1 MSEKIP
7 NFLKNG
13 YLALALG
20 TIIVLSLFLV
30 AEPVS
35 LDRKYNSQSIK
46 IAEDVLEHVNKFY
59 LDKGKIDH
67 GEMLE
72 KAVSSLEIL
81 LDDVLVEFPQE
92 RGNVFTVH
100 VKGKTKKF
108 EEKELPSPNEV
119 TSTLGEVVSFVLSNT
134 GTEDRNVK
142 NIQYSISDSMLK
154 VLDPHS
160 AMIPPDIYNEFLI
173 DAEGS
178 FGGLGIVVGI
188 RDGQLTVISP
198 IEGTP
203 AYRSGIKTKDRI
215 VQIENES
222 TINMPLLEAVGKL
235 RGKKG
240 TGVNLLISRKNFSK
254 PRKFSIIRDTIKI
267 ESVEGFDFE
276 EGILYLRIRNFQ
288 KNTFSDLKKE
298 IGSRSYPINGIILD
312 LRGNPGGL
320 LSQAEK
326 VADLFLSSGT
336 IMTTKSKGYAKPYK
350 ASAKKP
356 EYKGNLIV
364 LVDQGSASA
373 SEIVA
378 GALKNNK
385 RALVIG
391 KRSFGKGSVQKIFE
405 FEDNSALKLT
415 IAKYLIPGNISIQDS
430 GITPNI
436 LLQGSVITEDK
447 VIYNPLPEKREN
459 GKEKEADLPAPEFT
473 IKYIDESLAPK
484 EEDEEEI
491 QPDESL
497 TKTQKL
503 ERLKNDFY
511 VNLSRRML
519 TAKSKEQMYS
529 TAVDFSNAELEKIRT
544 RIESTGID
552 WSAGET
558 KKPSVSVQT
567 VPSRTVFQ
575 AGEES
580 FLEIKVTNS
589 DPDPIYRLS
598 AVTECDNNIYSDREF
613 LFGKLLPGQ
622 SKSSKVKFSVPRWV
636 TTREDSI
643 KLIFTSS
650 GEKTFTKKNLFVR
663 TVADKRPAYSHNH
676 EVVDDGRF
684 GSKGNGNGHAELE
697 ETIVLNIKLKNSGDG
712 ASEKTVT
719 TLKNLSGNDVFLE
732 EGRVE
737 IENFLPGETRLASFR
752 FRQGGEGGETQFELL
767 IMDEDF
773 REIKAQKIVL
783 PVSAQERPFSPASA
797 KKTALFNDSGSILGG
812 TFTAAPQVAVAQK
825 DSRVKVLGTSGQWI
839 RVEGRNSLAGW
850 VEKNDIRV
858 VRASYDGPSDEASHE
873 NKTDGIQQEISVLEE
888 IFEEPPVIMISDFP
902 MSTEASSITVQGSV
916 KDTNRIES
924 VSVWK
929 KDDKVKLFTPGKN
942 NVPLL
947 FPLTLEE
954 GMNLFTIVAKDE
966 KGTISRRT
974 LAIRKDLS

>member
-7 NFLKNG
+7 RFLKNG

-20 TIIVLSLFLV
+20 TIIALSFFLV

-46 IAEDVLEHVNKFY
+46 IAEDTLKHVNKFY
-59 LDKGKIDH
+59 LDKDKIDYAK
-67 GEMLE
+67 MLE
-72 KAVSSLEIL
+72 KGVSSLETF
-81 LDDVLVEFPQE
+81 LDDVLVEFPQD
-92 RGNVFTVH
+92 RGDVFAVH
-100 VKGKTKKF
+100 VKEKAKKF
-108 EEKELPSPNEV
+108 KEKESPSPNDV
-119 TSTLGEVVSFVLSNT
+119 TSTLGQVVSFVLSNT
-134 GTEDRNVK
+134 GTEDRTVK
-142 NIQYSISDSMLK
+142 NIEYSISDSMLK

-160 AMIPPDIYNEFLI
+160 AMIPPDIYKEFLI
-173 DAEGS
+173 DTEGS

-240 TGVNLLISRKNFSK
+240 TRVNLLISRKNFSK
-254 PRKFSIIRDTIKI
+254 PRKFSIVRDTIKI
-267 ESVEGFDFE
+267 ESVEGFDLE
-276 EGILYLRIRNFQ
+276 DDILYLRIRNFQ
-288 KNTFSDLKKE
+288 KNTSSDLKKE
-298 IGSRSYPINGIILD
+298 VSSRSHSISGIILD

-320 LSQAEK
+320 LSEAEK

-336 IMTTKSKGYAKPYK
+336 IMTTKARDYAKTYRATTK
-350 ASAKKP
+350 QP
-356 EYKGNLIV
+356 EYKGKVIV

-385 RALVIG
+385 RALVVG
-391 KRSFGKGSVQKIFE
+391 KRSFGKGSVQKVFE
-405 FEDNSALKLT
+405 FEDGAALKLT
-415 IAKYLIPGNISIQDS
+415 IAKYLTPGNISIQDS
-430 GITPNI
+430 GITPDI
-436 LLQGSVITEDK
+436 FLQGSVITEDK
-447 VIYNPLPEKREN
+447 VVYNPLPEKRED
-459 GKEKEADLPAPEFT
+459 GEEADLPIPEFT
-473 IKYIDESLAPK
+473 IKYIDESLAPQ
-484 EEDEEEI
+484 EEDEEEV

-497 TKTQKL
+497 TKAQKL
-503 ERLKNDFY
+503 EKLKNDFY
-511 VNLSRRML
+511 VKLSSRML
-519 TAKSKEQMYS
+519 LAKTREQMYA
-529 TAVDFSNAELEKIRT
+529 TAADFSDAQLEKIRT
-544 RIESTGID
+544 RIEDTGID

-567 VPSRTVFQ
+567 VPSKTVFR

-580 FLEIKVTNS
+580 FLKIKVTNS
-589 DPDPIYRLS
+589 GPDPIYRLS
-598 AVTECDNNIYSDREF
+598 AVTDCENRIYSDGEL

-622 SKSSKVKFSVPRWV
+622 SKSSRVKFSVPKWV

-650 GEKTFTKKNLFVR
+650 GNKTFTEENLLVK
-663 TVADKRPAYSHNH
+663 TMADRRPVYSHNH

-684 GSKGNGNGHAELE
+684 GSQGNGNGHAELE
-697 ETIVLNIKLKNSGDG
+697 ETIVLNIKLKNIGDG
-712 ASEKTVT
+712 TSEKTVA

-732 EGRVE
+732 KGRVE
-737 IENFLPGETRLASFR
+737 LENFRSGETRLAPFR
-752 FRQGGEGGETQFELL
+752 FRQSGEAGETEFELL
-767 IMDEDF
+767 VMDEDF
-773 REIKAQKIVL
+773 REIKTQKIIL
-783 PVSAQERPFSPASA
+783 PVSAQERPFFPTSA
-797 KKTALFNDSGSILGG
+797 KKTALFKDSSSILGG
-812 TFTAAPQVAVAQK
+812 TFPAAPEVAVAK
-825 DSRVKVLGTSGQWI
+825 RNSMVKILGTSGRWI
-839 RVEGRNSLAGW
+839 RVEGKNSLAGW
-850 VEKNDIRV
+850 VEEKAVRV
-858 VRASYDGPSDEASHE
+858 ARASYDAPSGEASDEDR
-873 NKTDGIQQEISVLEE
+873 TDGAGQEISVLEE
-888 IFEEPPVIMISDFP
+888 TFEEPPFIMISDFP
-902 MSTEASSITVQGSV
+902 MSTEASKITVEGSV
-916 KDTNRIES
+916 RDTDRIES

-966 KGTISRRT
+966 KGMTSRRT

>member
-20 TIIVLSLFLV
+20 TIILLSFFLV
-30 AEPVS
+30 AEPIS
-35 LDRKYNSQSIK
+35 LDREYNSQSVK
-46 IAEDVLEHVNKFY
+46 IAEDALKHVNKFY
-59 LDKGKIDH
+59 LDKSKIDH
-67 GEMLE
+67 AKMLE
-72 KAVSSLEIL
+72 KGVSSLETF
-81 LDDVLVEFPQE
+81 LDDVLVEFPQD
-92 RGNVFTVH
+92 RGSVFAVH
-100 VKGKTKKF
+100 VKEKAKKF
-108 EEKELPSPNEV
+108 KEKESPSLNDV
-119 TSTLGEVVSFVLSNT
+119 TSTLGQVVSFVLSNT
-134 GTEDRNVK
+134 GTEDRTVK
-142 NIQYSISDSMLK
+142 NIEYSISDSMLK

-160 AMIPPDIYNEFLI
+160 AMIPPDIYREFLI
-173 DAEGS
+173 DTEGS

-203 AYRSGIKTKDRI
+203 AYRSGIKPKDQI

-254 PRKFSIIRDTIKI
+254 PRKFSIVRDTIKI
-267 ESVEGFDFE
+267 ESVEGFDLE
-276 EGILYLRIRNFQ
+276 NDILYLRIRNFQ
-288 KNTFSDLKKE
+288 KNTSSDLKKE
-298 IGSRSYPINGIILD
+298 ISSRSYPINGIILD

-320 LSQAEK
+320 LSEAEK

-336 IMTTKSKGYAKPYK
+336 IMTTKARDYSKTYRATAKR
-350 ASAKKP
+350 P
-356 EYKGNLIV
+356 EYKGKVIV

-385 RALVIG
+385 RALVLG
-391 KRSFGKGSVQKIFE
+391 KRSFGKGSVQKVFE
-405 FEDNSALKLT
+405 FEDGAALKLT
-415 IAKYLIPGNISIQDS
+415 IAKYLTPGNISIQDS
-430 GITPNI
+430 GITPDI

-447 VIYNPLPEKREN
+447 VVYNPLPEKREN
-459 GKEKEADLPAPEFT
+459 GEEGADLPIPEFT
-473 IKYIDESLAPK
+473 IKYIDESLAPQ
-484 EEDEEEI
+484 EEDEEEP

-497 TKTQKL
+497 TKAQKL

-511 VNLSRRML
+511 VKLSSGML
-519 TAKSKEQMYS
+519 LAESREQMYS
-529 TAVDFSNAELEKIRT
+529 TAADFSNAQLEEIRA
-544 RIESTGID
+544 RIENTGID

-558 KKPSVSVQT
+558 KKLSVSVQT
-567 VPSRTVFQ
+567 VPLKTVFR

-589 DPDPIYRLS
+589 GPDPIYRLS
-598 AVTECDNNIYSDREF
+598 AVTDCENRIYSDGEL

-622 SKSSKVKFSVPRWV
+622 SKNSRVRFSVPRWV

-650 GEKTFTKKNLFVR
+650 ENKTFTEESLLVK
-663 TVADKRPAYSHNH
+663 TVADERPVYSHNH

-684 GSKGNGNGHAELE
+684 GSKGNGNGLAELE
-697 ETIVLNIKLKNSGDG
+697 ETIVLNIKLKNTGDG
-712 ASEKTVT
+712 TSEKTVA
-719 TLKNLSGNDVFLE
+719 TLKNLSGDDVFLE
-732 EGRVE
+732 KGRVE
-737 IENFLPGETRLASFR
+737 LENFRPGETRLAPFR
-752 FRQGGEGGETQFELL
+752 FRQSGEGGETEFEL
-767 IMDEDF
+767 IVMDEDF
-773 REIKAQKIVL
+773 REIRTQKIIL
-783 PVSAQERPFSPASA
+783 PVSARQRPFSPAPA
-797 KKTALFNDSGSILGG
+797 KRTAVLKDSISILGG
-812 TFTAAPQVAVAQK
+812 TFPAAPAVAAAQK
-825 DSRVKVLGTSGQWI
+825 NSTVKVLGTSGRWI
-839 RVEGRNSLAGW
+839 RVEGKNSLAGW
-850 VEKNDIRV
+850 VEEKAVRV
-858 VRASYDGPSDEASHE
+858 ARASSGGPSGEASDE
-873 NKTDGIQQEISVLEE
+873 NGTDGAWQEISVLEE
-888 IFEEPPVIMISDFP
+888 TFEEPPFIMISDFP
-902 MSTEASSITVQGSV
+902 MSTEASKVTVEGSV
-916 KDTNRIES
+916 RDTDRIES

-929 KDDKVKLFTPGKN
+929 KDDKVKLLTPGKN

-966 KGTISRRT
+966 KGMTSKRT
-974 LAIRKDLS
+974 LAIRKDIS

>member
-1 MSEKIP
+1 LSEKIP
-7 NFLKNG
+7 RFLKNG

-20 TIIVLSLFLV
+20 TIIALSFFLV

-46 IAEDVLEHVNKFY
+46 IAEDTLKHVNKFY
-59 LDKGKIDH
+59 LDKNKIDYAK
-67 GEMLE
+67 MLE
-72 KAVSSLEIL
+72 KGVSSLETF
-81 LDDVLVEFPQE
+81 LDDVLVEFPQD
-92 RGNVFTVH
+92 RGNVFAVH
-100 VKGKTKKF
+100 VKEKAKKF
-108 EEKELPSPNEV
+108 KEKESPSPNDV
-119 TSTLGEVVSFVLSNT
+119 TSTLGQVVSFVLSNT
-134 GTEDRNVK
+134 GTEDRTVK
-142 NIQYSISDSMLK
+142 NIEYSISDSMLK

-160 AMIPPDIYNEFLI
+160 AMIPPDIYKEFLI
-173 DAEGS
+173 DTEGS

-240 TGVNLLISRKNFSK
+240 TKVNLLISRKNFSK
-254 PRKFSIIRDTIKI
+254 PRKFSIVRDTIKI
-267 ESVEGFDFE
+267 ESVEGFDLE
-276 EGILYLRIRNFQ
+276 NDILYLRIRNFQ
-288 KNTFSDLKKE
+288 KNTSSDLKKE
-298 IGSRSYPINGIILD
+298 ISSRSYPINGIILD

-320 LSQAEK
+320 LSEAEK

-336 IMTTKSKGYAKPYK
+336 IMTTKARDYAKTYRATTK
-350 ASAKKP
+350 QP
-356 EYKGNLIV
+356 EYKGKVIV

-385 RALVIG
+385 RALVVG
-391 KRSFGKGSVQKIFE
+391 KRSFGKGSVQKVFE
-405 FEDNSALKLT
+405 FDDGAALKLT
-415 IAKYLIPGNISIQDS
+415 IAKYLTPGNISIQDS
-430 GITPNI
+430 GITPDI

-447 VIYNPLPEKREN
+447 VVYNPLPEKREN
-459 GKEKEADLPAPEFT
+459 GEEEAYMPIPEFT
-473 IKYIDESLAPK
+473 IKYIDESLAPQ
-484 EEDEEEI
+484 EEDEDEI

-497 TKTQKL
+497 TKAQKL
-503 ERLKNDFY
+503 EKLKNDFY
-511 VNLSRRML
+511 VKLSKRML
-519 TAKSKEQMYS
+519 LAETREQMYA
-529 TAVDFSNAELEKIRT
+529 TATDFSNAQLEKIRT
-544 RIESTGID
+544 RIENTGID

-567 VPSRTVFQ
+567 VPSKTVFR

-580 FLEIKVTNS
+580 FLKIKVTNS
-589 DPDPIYRLS
+589 GPDPIYRLS
-598 AVTECDNNIYSDREF
+598 AVTDCENRIYSDGEL

-622 SKSSKVKFSVPRWV
+622 SKISRVKFSVPKWA

-650 GEKTFTKKNLFVR
+650 GNKTFTEENLLVK
-663 TVADKRPAYSHNH
+663 TVADKRPVYSYNH

-697 ETIVLNIKLKNSGDG
+697 ETIVLNIKLKNTGDG
-712 ASEKTVT
+712 TSEKTVA
-719 TLKNLSGNDVFLE
+719 TLKNLSGNNVFLE
-732 EGRVE
+732 KGRVE
-737 IENFLPGETRLASFR
+737 LENFRPGETRLAPFR
-752 FRQGGEGGETQFELL
+752 FRQSGKGGETEFELL
-767 IMDEDF
+767 VMDEDF
-773 REIKAQKIVL
+773 REIKTQKIIL
-783 PVSAQERPFSPASA
+783 PVSEQERPFFPTSA
-797 KKTALFNDSGSILGG
+797 KKTALFKDSSSILGG
-812 TFTAAPQVAVAQK
+812 TFPAAPEVAVARK
-825 DSRVKVLGTSGQWI
+825 NSMVKILGTSGRWI
-839 RVEGRNSLAGW
+839 RVEGKNSLAGW
-850 VEKNDIRV
+850 VEERAVRV
-858 VRASYDGPSDEASHE
+858 ARASYGGPSGEASDE
-873 NKTDGIQQEISVLEE
+873 NGTDGAWQEISVLEE
-888 IFEEPPVIMISDFP
+888 IFEEPPSIMISDFP
-902 MSTEASSITVQGSV
+902 MSTEASKITVEGSV
-916 KDTNRIES
+916 RDTDRIES

-929 KDDKVKLFTPGKN
+929 KDDKVKLLTPGKN

-966 KGTISRRT
+966 KGMISKKT

>member
-20 TIIVLSLFLV
+20 TIIVLSFFLV

-46 IAEDVLEHVNKFY
+46 IAEDTLKHVNKFY
-59 LDKGKIDH
+59 LDKSKIDNAK
-67 GEMLE
+67 MLE
-72 KAVSSLEIL
+72 KAVSSLETF
-81 LDDVLVEFPQE
+81 LDDVLVEFPQD
-92 RGNVFTVH
+92 RGNVFAVH
-100 VKGKTKKF
+100 VKEKAKKF
-108 EEKELPSPNEV
+108 REKESPSTNDV
-119 TSTLGEVVSFVLSNT
+119 TSILGQVVSFVLSNT
-134 GTEDRNVK
+134 GTEDRTVK
-142 NIQYSISDSMLK
+142 NIEYSISDSMLK

-160 AMIPPDIYNEFLI
+160 AMIPPDIYKEFLI
-173 DAEGS
+173 DTEGS
-178 FGGLGIVVGI
+178 FGGLGIVVGV

-203 AYRSGIKTKDRI
+203 AYRSGIKTKDQI

-240 TGVNLLISRKNFSK
+240 TKVNLLISRKNFSK
-254 PRKFSIIRDTIKI
+254 PRKFSIVRDTIKI
-267 ESVEGFDFE
+267 ESVEGFDLE
-276 EGILYLRIRNFQ
+276 NDILYLRIRNFQ
-288 KNTFSDLKKE
+288 KKTSSDLKKE
-298 IGSRSYPINGIILD
+298 ISSRSYRINGIILD

-320 LSQAEK
+320 LSEAEK

-336 IMTTKSKGYAKPYK
+336 IMTTKARDYSKTYRATAKQ
-350 ASAKKP
+350 P
-356 EYKGNLIV
+356 EYKGNVIV

-391 KRSFGKGSVQKIFE
+391 KRSFGKGSVQKVFE
-405 FEDNSALKLT
+405 FEDGAALKLT
-415 IAKYLIPGNISIQDS
+415 IAKYLTPGNISIQDS
-430 GITPNI
+430 GITPDI
-436 LLQGSVITEDK
+436 LLQGSVITQDK
-447 VIYNPLPEKREN
+447 VVYNPLPEKREN
-459 GKEKEADLPAPEFT
+459 GGEEANLPTPEFT
-473 IKYIDESLAPK
+473 IKYIDESLIPQ

-497 TKTQKL
+497 TRAQKL
-503 ERLKNDFY
+503 EKLKNDFY
-511 VNLSRRML
+511 VKLSSRML
-519 TAKSKEQMYS
+519 LAETRQQMYA
-529 TAVDFSNAELEKIRT
+529 TATDFSNAQLEEIRT
-544 RIESTGID
+544 RIENTGID

-567 VPSRTVFQ
+567 VPSKTVFR

-580 FLEIKVTNS
+580 FLEIRVTNS
-589 DPDPIYRLS
+589 SPDPIYRLS
-598 AVTECDNNIYSDREF
+598 AVTDCENRIYSDGEL

-622 SKSSKVKFSVPRWV
+622 SKSSRVKFSVPRWV

-643 KLIFTSS
+643 RLIFTSS
-650 GEKTFTKKNLFVR
+650 GNKTFTEENLLVK
-663 TVADKRPAYSHNH
+663 TVADKRPVYSHNH

-684 GSKGNGNGHAELE
+684 ESKGNGNGHAELE
-697 ETIVLNIKLKNSGDG
+697 ETIVLNIKLKNTGDG
-712 ASEKTVT
+712 TSEKTVA

-732 EGRVE
+732 KGRVE
-737 IENFLPGETRLASFR
+737 IENFRPGETRLAPFR
-752 FRQGGEGGETQFELL
+752 FRQSGEVGETEFEFLV
-767 IMDEDF
+767 MDENF
-773 REIKAQKIVL
+773 REIKTQKIIL
-783 PVSAQERPFSPASA
+783 PVSAQERPFSPSSA
-797 KKTALFNDSGSILGG
+797 KKTALFKDSSSILGG
-812 TFTAAPQVAVAQK
+812 TFLEAPEVAVAQK
-825 DSRVKVLGTSGQWI
+825 NSTVKVLGTSGRWI
-839 RVEGRNSLAGW
+839 RIEGKNSLAGW
-850 VEKNDIRV
+850 VEEKAIKV
-858 VRASYDGPSDEASHE
+858 ARASYDGPPGEASDE
-873 NKTDGIQQEISVLEE
+873 KGTDGIWQEISVLEE
-888 IFEEPPVIMISDFP
+888 TFEEPPFIMISDFP
-902 MSTEASSITVQGSV
+902 MSTGASKITVEGSV
-916 KDTNRIES
+916 RDTDRIES

-966 KGTISRRT
+966 KGMTSKRT

>member
-20 TIIVLSLFLV
+20 TIILLSFFLV
-30 AEPVS
+30 AEPIS
-35 LDRKYNSQSIK
+35 LDREYNSQSVK
-46 IAEDVLEHVNKFY
+46 IAEDALKHVNKFY
-59 LDKGKIDH
+59 LDKSKIDH
-67 GEMLE
+67 AKMLE
-72 KAVSSLEIL
+72 KGVSSLETF
-81 LDDVLVEFPQE
+81 LDDVLVEFPQD
-92 RGNVFTVH
+92 RGSVFAVH
-100 VKGKTKKF
+100 VKEKAKKF
-108 EEKELPSPNEV
+108 KEKESPSLNDV
-119 TSTLGEVVSFVLSNT
+119 TSTLGQVVSFVLSNT
-134 GTEDRNVK
+134 GTEDRTVK
-142 NIQYSISDSMLK
+142 NIEYSISDSMLK

-160 AMIPPDIYNEFLI
+160 AMIPPDIYREFLI
-173 DAEGS
+173 DTEGS

-203 AYRSGIKTKDRI
+203 AYRSGIKPKDRI

-254 PRKFSIIRDTIKI
+254 PRKFSIVRDTIKI
-267 ESVEGFDFE
+267 ESVEGFDLE
-276 EGILYLRIRNFQ
+276 NDILYLRIRNFQ
-288 KNTFSDLKKE
+288 KNTSSDLKKE
-298 IGSRSYPINGIILD
+298 ISSRSYPIDGIILD

-320 LSQAEK
+320 LSEAEK

-336 IMTTKSKGYAKPYK
+336 IMTTKARDYSKTYRATAKR
-350 ASAKKP
+350 P
-356 EYKGNLIV
+356 EYKGKVIV

-385 RALVIG
+385 RALVLG
-391 KRSFGKGSVQKIFE
+391 KRSFGKGSVQKVFE
-405 FEDNSALKLT
+405 FEDGAALKLT
-415 IAKYLIPGNISIQDS
+415 IAKYLTPGNISIQDS
-430 GITPNI
+430 GITPDI

-447 VIYNPLPEKREN
+447 VVYNPLPEKREN
-459 GKEKEADLPAPEFT
+459 EGEEAELPTPEFT

-484 EEDEEEI
+484 EEDEDEPL
-491 QPDESL
+491 PDESL
-497 TKTQKL
+497 TKAQKL
-503 ERLKNDFY
+503 EKLNNDFY
-511 VNLSRRML
+511 VELSSGMLLAENRERMYA
-519 TAKSKEQMYS
+519 TA
-529 TAVDFSNAELEKIRT
+529 TDFSNAQLEEIRT
-544 RIESTGID
+544 RIENTGID

-567 VPSRTVFQ
+567 VPLKTVFR

-589 DPDPIYRLS
+589 GPNPIYRLS
-598 AVTECDNNIYSDREF
+598 AVTDCENRIYSDGEL

-622 SKSSKVKFSVPRWV
+622 SKNSRVRFSVPRWV
-636 TTREDSI
+636 TTREDSF

-650 GEKTFTKKNLFVR
+650 GNKTFTEENLLVK
-663 TVADKRPAYSHNH
+663 TVADERPVYSHNH

-684 GSKGNGNGHAELE
+684 GSKGNGNGLAELE
-697 ETIVLNIKLKNSGDG
+697 ETIVLNIKLKNTGDG
-712 ASEKTVT
+712 TSEKTVA

-732 EGRVE
+732 KGRVE
-737 IENFLPGETRLASFR
+737 LENFRPGETRLAPFR
-752 FRQGGEGGETQFELL
+752 FRQSGEVGETEFEL
-767 IMDEDF
+767 IVMDEDF
-773 REIKAQKIVL
+773 REIRTQKIIL
-783 PVSAQERPFSPASA
+783 PVSAQQRPFSPAPA
-797 KKTALFNDSGSILGG
+797 KKTAVLKDSISILGG
-812 TFTAAPQVAVAQK
+812 TFPAAPAVAAAQK
-825 DSRVKVLGTSGQWI
+825 NSTVKVLGTSGRWI
-839 RVEGRNSLAGW
+839 RVEGKNSLTGW
-850 VEKNDIRV
+850 VEEKAVRIA
-858 VRASYDGPSDEASHE
+858 RASSGGPSGEASDE
-873 NKTDGIQQEISVLEE
+873 NGTDGAWQEISVLEG
-888 IFEEPPVIMISDFP
+888 IFEEPPSIMISDFP
-902 MSTEASSITVQGSV
+902 MSTEASKVTVEGSV
-916 KDTNRIES
+916 RDTDRIES

-966 KGTISRRT
+966 KGMTSKRT

>member
-7 NFLKNG
+7 SFLKNG

-20 TIIVLSLFLV
+20 TIIVLSFLLV

-35 LDRKYNSQSIK
+35 LDRKHDGQSIK
-46 IAEDVLEHVNKFY
+46 TAEDTLKHVNKFY
-59 LDKGKIDH
+59 LDKSKVDYA
-67 GEMLE
+67 EMLE
-72 KAVSSLEIL
+72 KAVSSLETF
-81 LDDVLVEFPQE
+81 LDDVLVEFPQD
-92 RGNVFTVH
+92 RGDAFAVH
-100 VKGKTKKF
+100 VKEKARKF
-108 EEKELPSPNEV
+108 KEKESPSPNDV
-119 TSTLGEVVSFVLSNT
+119 TSTLGQVVSFVLSNT
-134 GTEDRNVK
+134 GTEDSAVK
-142 NIQYSISDSMLK
+142 NIEYSISNSMLK

-160 AMIPPDIYNEFLI
+160 AMIPPDIYKEFLI
-173 DAEGS
+173 DTEGS

-240 TGVNLLISRKNFSK
+240 TRVNLLISRKNFSR
-254 PRKFSIIRDTIKI
+254 PRKFSIVRDTIKI
-267 ESVEGFDFE
+267 ESVEGFDLE
-276 EGILYLRIRNFQ
+276 NDILYLRIRNFQ
-288 KNTFSDLKKE
+288 KNTSSDLKKE
-298 IGSRSYPINGIILD
+298 IGSRSRPINGIILD
-312 LRGNPGGL
+312 LRANPGGL
-320 LSQAEK
+320 LSEAEK

-336 IMTTKSKGYAKPYK
+336 IMTTKARDYSKTYRATAKR
-350 ASAKKP
+350 P
-356 EYKGNLIV
+356 EYKGKVIV

-385 RALVIG
+385 RALVVG
-391 KRSFGKGSVQKIFE
+391 KRSFGKGSVQKVFE
-405 FEDNSALKLT
+405 FEDGAALKLT
-415 IAKYLIPGNISIQDS
+415 IAKYLTPGNISIQDS
-430 GITPNI
+430 GITPDI

-447 VIYNPLPEKREN
+447 VVYNPLPEKREN
-459 GKEKEADLPAPEFT
+459 AEEADMPVPEFT
-473 IKYIDESLAPK
+473 VKYVDQSLAPQK
-484 EEDEEEI
+484 EDEDEI
-491 QPDESL
+491 QPEESL
-497 TKTQKL
+497 TKAQKL
-503 ERLKNDFY
+503 EKLRNDFY
-511 VNLSRRML
+511 VKLSSRML
-519 TAKSKEQMYS
+519 LAETREQMYA
-529 TAVDFSNAELEKIRT
+529 TAADFSDAQLEEIRT
-544 RIESTGID
+544 RIENTGID

-567 VPSRTVFQ
+567 VPPKTVFR

-589 DPDPIYRLS
+589 GSDPIYRLS
-598 AVTECDNNIYSDREF
+598 AVTDCENRVYSDGEL

-622 SKSSKVKFSVPRWV
+622 SRSSRVRFSVPRWV

-650 GEKTFTKKNLFVR
+650 GNKTFTEENLLVK
-663 TVADKRPAYSHNH
+663 TVADKRPVYSHNH

-697 ETIVLNIKLKNSGDG
+697 ETIVLNVKLKNSGDG
-712 ASEKTVT
+712 ISKKTVA
-719 TLKNLSGNDVFLE
+719 TLKNLSGDDVFLE
-732 EGRVE
+732 KGRVE
-737 IENFLPGETRLASFR
+737 LENFRPGETRSAPFR
-752 FRQGGEGGETQFELL
+752 FRQSGEGGVTEFELL
-767 IMDEDF
+767 VMDEDF
-773 REIKAQKIVL
+773 REIKTQKIIL
-783 PVSAQERPFSPASA
+783 PVSAQQRPFSPASA
-797 KKTALFNDSGSILGG
+797 KKTAVFRDSVSVLGG
-812 TFTAAPQVAVAQK
+812 TFPAAPAVASAQK
-825 DSRVKVLGTSGQWI
+825 NSMVKVLGASGRWI
-839 RVEGRNSLAGW
+839 RVEGKNSLAGW
-850 VEKNDIRV
+850 VEEEAVRV
-858 VRASYDGPSDEASHE
+858 ARAGHDGPSGETSDENGSRR
-873 NKTDGIQQEISVLEE
+873 EISALEE
-888 IFEEPPVIMISDFP
+888 TFEEPPFIMISDFP
-902 MSTEASSITVQGSV
+902 MSTEASRITVEGSV
-916 KDTNRIES
+916 RDTDRIES

-942 NVPLL
+942 DVSLL

-966 KGTISRRT
+966 KGMTSKRT

>member
-1 MSEKIP
+1 MSEKTP

-20 TIIVLSLFLV
+20 TIIVLSFFLV

-46 IAEDVLEHVNKFY
+46 IAEDTLKHVNKFY
-59 LDKGKIDH
+59 LDQSKIDYP
-67 GEMLE
+67 EMLE
-72 KAVSSLEIL
+72 KAVSSLETF
-81 LDDVLVEFPQE
+81 LDDVLVEFPQDQ
-92 RGNVFTVH
+92 GNVFAVH
-100 VKGKTKKF
+100 VKEKTKKF
-108 EEKELPSPNEV
+108 REKESPSPNDV
-119 TSTLGEVVSFVLSNT
+119 TSTLGQVVSFVLSNT
-134 GTEDRNVK
+134 GTEDRTVK
-142 NIQYSISDSMLK
+142 NIEYSISDSMLK

-160 AMIPPDIYNEFLI
+160 AMIPPDIYKEFLI
-173 DAEGS
+173 DTEGS

-240 TGVNLLISRKNFSK
+240 TKVNLLISRKNFSK
-254 PRKFSIIRDTIKI
+254 PRKFSIVRDTIKI
-267 ESVEGFDFE
+267 ESVEGFDLE
-276 EGILYLRIRNFQ
+276 NDILYLRIRNFQ
-288 KNTFSDLKKE
+288 KNTSSDLKKE
-298 IGSRSYPINGIILD
+298 INSRSYAINGIILD
-312 LRGNPGGL
+312 LRANPGGL
-320 LSQAEK
+320 LSEAEK

-336 IMTTKSKGYAKPYK
+336 IMTTKARDYAKTYR
-350 ASAKKP
+350 ATGKKP
-356 EYKGNLIV
+356 EYKGKVIV

-378 GALKNNK
+378 GALKNNE

-391 KRSFGKGSVQKIFE
+391 KRSFGKGSVQKVFE
-405 FEDNSALKLT
+405 FEDGAALKLT
-415 IAKYLIPGNISIQDS
+415 IAKYLTPGNISIQDS

-447 VIYNPLPEKREN
+447 VVYNPLPEKREN
-459 GKEKEADLPAPEFT
+459 GGEETDLPTPEFT
-473 IKYIDESLAPK
+473 IKYIDESLAPQ

-497 TKTQKL
+497 TKAQKL
-503 ERLKNDFY
+503 EKLKNDFY
-511 VNLSRRML
+511 LKLSSKML
-519 TAKSKEQMYS
+519 LAETREQMYA
-529 TAVDFSNAELEKIRT
+529 TATDFSNAQLEEIRA
-544 RIESTGID
+544 RIENTGID
-552 WSAGET
+552 WSGGET
-558 KKPSVSVQT
+558 EKLSVSVQT
-567 VPSRTVFQ
+567 VPSKTIFR
-575 AGEES
+575 AGEED
-580 FLEIKVTNS
+580 FLEVKVTNS
-589 DPDPIYRLS
+589 GPAPIYRLS
-598 AVTECDNNIYSDREF
+598 AVTDCENRIYRDGEL

-622 SKSSKVKFSVPRWV
+622 SKNSRVKFSVPRWA

-650 GEKTFTKKNLFVR
+650 GDKTFTEENLLVK
-663 TVADKRPAYSHNH
+663 TVEDKRPVYSHNH

-684 GSKGNGNGHAELE
+684 GSKGNGNGLAELE

-712 ASEKTVT
+712 TSEKTVA

-732 EGRVE
+732 KGRVE
-737 IENFLPGETRLASFR
+737 IENFRPGETRLVPFR
-752 FRQGGEGGETQFELL
+752 FRQSGEVGETEFELL
-767 IMDEDF
+767 VMDENF
-773 REIKAQKIVL
+773 REIETQKIIL
-783 PVSAQERPFSPASA
+783 PVSAQERPFFPTSA
-797 KKTALFNDSGSILGG
+797 KKTALFKDSSSILGG
-812 TFTAAPQVAVAQK
+812 TFPAAPIVAMAQEN
-825 DSRVKVLGTSGQWI
+825 SMVRVLGTSGRWI
-839 RVEGRNSLAGW
+839 RVEGKNSLGGW
-850 VEKNDIRV
+850 VEEKAIKV
-858 VRASYDGPSDEASHE
+858 ARASYDGPSGEASNE
-873 NKTDGIQQEISVLEE
+873 SGTDDIWGEISVLEE
-888 IFEEPPVIMISDFP
+888 TFEEPPFITISDFP
-902 MSTEASSITVQGSV
+902 MSTEASRITVEGSV
-916 KDTNRIES
+916 RDTDRIES

-929 KDDKVKLFTPGKN
+929 KGDKVKLFTPGKT

-966 KGTISRRT
+966 KGMTSKRT

>member
-7 NFLKNG
+7 RFLKNG

-20 TIIVLSLFLV
+20 TIIALSFFLV

-46 IAEDVLEHVNKFY
+46 IAEDTLKHVNKFY
-59 LDKGKIDH
+59 LDKNKIDYAK
-67 GEMLE
+67 MLE
-72 KAVSSLEIL
+72 KGVSSLETF
-81 LDDVLVEFPQE
+81 LDDVLVEFPQD
-92 RGNVFTVH
+92 RGNVFAVH
-100 VKGKTKKF
+100 VKEKAKKF
-108 EEKELPSPNEV
+108 KEKESPSPNDV
-119 TSTLGEVVSFVLSNT
+119 TSTLGQVVSFVLANT
-134 GTEDRNVK
+134 GTEDRTVK
-142 NIQYSISDSMLK
+142 NIEYSISDSMLK

-160 AMIPPDIYNEFLI
+160 AMIPPDIYKEFLI
-173 DAEGS
+173 DTEGS

-203 AYRSGIKTKDRI
+203 AYKSGIKTKDRI

-240 TGVNLLISRKNFSK
+240 TRVNLLISRKNFSK
-254 PRKFSIIRDTIKI
+254 PHEFSIVRDTIKI
-267 ESVEGFDFE
+267 ESVEGFDLE
-276 EGILYLRIRNFQ
+276 NDILYLRIRNFQ
-288 KNTFSDLKKE
+288 KNTSSDLKKE
-298 IGSRSYPINGIILD
+298 ISSRSYPINGIILD

-320 LSQAEK
+320 LSEAEK

-336 IMTTKSKGYAKPYK
+336 IMTTKARDYAKTYRATTK
-350 ASAKKP
+350 QP
-356 EYKGNLIV
+356 EYKGKVIV

-391 KRSFGKGSVQKIFE
+391 KRSFGKGSVQKVFE
-405 FEDNSALKLT
+405 FEDGAALKLT
-415 IAKYLIPGNISIQDS
+415 IAKYLTPGNISIQDS
-430 GITPNI
+430 GITPDI

-447 VIYNPLPEKREN
+447 VVYNPLPEKREN
-459 GKEKEADLPAPEFT
+459 GEEEAHMPIPEFT
-473 IKYIDESLAPK
+473 IKYIDESLAPQ
-484 EEDEEEI
+484 EEDEDEI

-497 TKTQKL
+497 TKAQKL

-511 VNLSRRML
+511 VKLSRRML
-519 TAKSKEQMYS
+519 PAETRDQMYA
-529 TAVDFSNAELEKIRT
+529 TATDFSNAQLEEIRR
-544 RIESTGID
+544 RIESTGVD

-567 VPSRTVFQ
+567 VPSKTVFR
-575 AGEES
+575 AGEER
-580 FLEIKVTNS
+580 FLKIKVTNS
-589 DPDPIYRLS
+589 GPDPIYRLS
-598 AVTECDNNIYSDREF
+598 AVTDCENRIYSDGEL

-622 SKSSKVKFSVPRWV
+622 SKISRVKFSVPKWV

-650 GEKTFTKKNLFVR
+650 GNKTFTEENLLVK
-663 TVADKRPAYSHNH
+663 TVADKRPVYSHNH

-697 ETIVLNIKLKNSGDG
+697 ETVVLNIKLKNTGDG
-712 ASEKTVT
+712 TSEKTVA

-732 EGRVE
+732 KGRVE
-737 IENFLPGETRLASFR
+737 LENFRPGETRLAPFR
-752 FRQGGEGGETQFELL
+752 FRQSGKGGETEFELL
-767 IMDEDF
+767 VMDEDF
-773 REIKAQKIVL
+773 REIRTQKIIL
-783 PVSAQERPFSPASA
+783 PVSEQERPFFPTSA
-797 KKTALFNDSGSILGG
+797 KKTALFKDSSSILGG
-812 TFTAAPQVAVAQK
+812 TFPAAPEVAVAQK
-825 DSRVKVLGTSGQWI
+825 NSMVKVLGTSGQWI
-839 RVEGRNSLAGW
+839 RVEGKNSLAGW
-850 VEKNDIRV
+850 VEERAIRV
-858 VRASYDGPSDEASHE
+858 ARASYDSPSGEASDE
-873 NKTDGIQQEISVLEE
+873 NGTDGAWQEISVLEE
-888 IFEEPPVIMISDFP
+888 TFEEPPFIMISDFP
-902 MSTEASSITVQGSV
+902 MSTEASKITVEGSV
-916 KDTNRIES
+916 RDTDRIES

-966 KGTISRRT
+966 KGMISKKT